1 MTAAEEELARRIEA
15 IEWDQDET
23 RGRLHI
29 QLVREYL
36 RRAALWAQA
45 LEVTQEWPFFDVA
58 QAIDPEIRADPA
70 ILRRVEEHLDETKA
84 SWWATRIAQRALH
97 FAALPPRR
105 DLPDP
110 YEPLLVM
117 FEQGGDF
124 TTESGFINV
133 DYVLGL
139 RFGTLGDHLGDEPVI
154 DV

>member
-1 MTAAEEELARRIEA
+1 MKAAQAELARRIEA

-23 RGRLHI
+23 RGRLHV

-58 QAIDPEIRADPA
+58 LAADPNVDTDLDT
-70 ILRRVEEHLDETKA
+70 LRRVRQHLEDTKA
-84 SWWATRIAQRALH
+84 SWWATRIAEWALR
-97 FAALPPRR
+97 FAALTSPYG
-105 DLPDP
+105 LPDP

-124 TTESGFINV
+124 TTEAGFVNV
-133 DYVLGL
+133 DFVIGL
-139 RFGTLGDHLGDEPVI
+139 PIRSLHDHLSEEPVL